1 MEYLERTARGIYSP
15 LGGPYHTREKTER
28 ARSLFFPPNE
38 ARARKRSIVEETLA
52 AYKIRLALIAEK
64 ATREKAKERRF
75 FFLLWSRFWAA
86 VQRVSNSPPRF
97 CVSKR
102 ETGCYVS
109 AVLLLLLLR
118 LTFDLR

>member
-52 AYKIRLALIAEK
+52 AYKIRLALIGAGKRTNERASEK
-64 ATREKAKERRF
+64 KGF
-75 FFLLWSRFWAA
+75 GLYLSLFLFSF
-86 VQRVSNSPPRF
+86 
-97 CVSKR
+97 
-102 ETGCYVS
+102 
-109 AVLLLLLLR
+109 VLL
-118 LTFDLR
+118 FSVV